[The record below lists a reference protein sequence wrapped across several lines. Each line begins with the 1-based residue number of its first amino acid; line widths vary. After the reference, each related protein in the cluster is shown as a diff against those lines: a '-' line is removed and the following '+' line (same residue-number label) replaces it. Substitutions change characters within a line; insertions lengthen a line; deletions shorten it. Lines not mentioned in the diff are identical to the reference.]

1 MILKSIYTEIKQ
13 PSRGNVLWL
22 SLLFIIPVIAFSLY
36 YATKSSNEP
45 EPSAQPMLTS
55 VNRTGDVPDDSVEK
69 VSDNQPQIEKVSD
82 NQPQDEVQPCA
93 TPPINSKIRVD
104 ISDQQLY
111 LHCSYADGKEE
122 VKTYSV
128 STSKY
133 GIGNKAGSD
142 KTPLGQH
149 YIKRKIGD
157 GAPEGTIFK
166 ARKNTGKIAEM
177 NAPGAGDLVTTRIM
191 WLSGLESGKNSGSG
205 IDSHKRYIY
214 IHGTAEE
221 EKIGTPA
228 SHGCVRMYNRDA
240 IDLFERV
247 SEGTQVDIE
256 E

>member
-1 MILKSIYTEIKQ
+1 MILKSRYTEIKP

-45 EPSAQPMLTS
+45 EPSAQPIPTS
-55 VNRTGDVPDDSVEK
+55 AQAPVGAANDSVEK
-69 VSDNQPQIEKVSD
+69 VSDKQPQIDSD

-93 TPPINSKIRVD
+93 TPPINSKITVD

-149 YIKRKIGD
+149 IIKQKIGD

-166 ARKNTGKIAEM
+166 ARQNTGKIAEM

-191 WLSGLESGKNSGSG
+191 WLSGLEPGKNSGSG

>member
-1 MILKSIYTEIKQ
+1 MILKSRHTEIKP

-22 SLLFIIPVIAFSLY
+22 SLLLIIPVIAFGLY

-45 EPSAQPMLTS
+45 EPSAQPILTS
-55 VNRTGDVPDDSVEK
+55 AQGGPVEK
-69 VSDNQPQIEKVSD
+69 HKDSDKQPR
-82 NQPQDEVQPCA
+82 DEVQPCA
-93 TPPINSKIRVD
+93 TPPMNSKITVD
-104 ISDQQLY
+104 ISEQQLY

-122 VKTYSV
+122 VKTYPV

-149 YIKRKIGD
+149 IIKQKIGD

-191 WLSGLESGKNSGSG
+191 WLSGLEPGKNSGRG

>member
-1 MILKSIYTEIKQ
+1 MILKSRYTEIKP

-22 SLLFIIPVIAFSLY
+22 SLLLIIPVIAFSLY
-36 YATKSSNEP
+36 YVTKSSNEP

-55 VNRTGDVPDDSVEK
+55 AQGTVVAANDSVEK

-93 TPPINSKIRVD
+93 TPPINSKITVD

-111 LHCSYADGKEE
+111 LYCSYADGKEE

-149 YIKRKIGD
+149 IIKRKIGD

-166 ARKNTGKIAEM
+166 ARQNTGKIAEM
-177 NAPGAGDLVTTRIM
+177 NAPDVGDLVTTRIM
-191 WLSGLESGKNSGSG
+191 WLSGLEPGKNSGSG

-228 SHGCVRMYNRDA
+228 SHGCVRMYNSDA

-247 SEGTQVDIE
+247 NEGTPVNIE

>member
-1 MILKSIYTEIKQ
+1 MILKSRYTEIKP

-22 SLLFIIPVIAFSLY
+22 SLLFIIPVIAFGLY

-45 EPSAQPMLTS
+45 EPSAQPIPTS
-55 VNRTGDVPDDSVEK
+55 ARAPIGAANDSVEK
-69 VSDNQPQIEKVSD
+69 VSDNQPQD
-82 NQPQDEVQPCA
+82 DVQPCA
-93 TPPINSKIRVD
+93 TPPINSKITVD
-104 ISDQQLY
+104 ISEQQLY
-111 LHCSYADGKEE
+111 LYCSYADGKEE

-133 GIGNKAGSD
+133 GIGNKADSD

-149 YIKRKIGD
+149 IIKQKIGD

-177 NAPGAGDLVTTRIM
+177 NAPDAGDLVTTRIM
-191 WLSGLESGKNSGSG
+191 WLSGLEPGKNSGSG

-247 SEGTQVDIE
+247 NEGTPVNIE

>member
-1 MILKSIYTEIKQ
+1 MILKSRYTEIKP

-45 EPSAQPMLTS
+45 EPSAQPIPTS
-55 VNRTGDVPDDSVEK
+55 AQAPVGAANDSVEK

-82 NQPQDEVQPCA
+82 NQPQNDVQPCA
-93 TPPINSKIRVD
+93 TPPMNSKIRVD
-104 ISDQQLY
+104 ISEQQLY
-111 LHCSYADGKEE
+111 LYCSYADGKEE
-122 VKTYSV
+122 VKTYPV
-128 STSKY
+128 STSKF

-149 YIKRKIGD
+149 IIKHKIGD

-177 NAPGAGDLVTTRIM
+177 NAPDAGDLVTTRIM
-191 WLSGLESGKNSGSG
+191 WLSGLEPGKNSGSG

-221 EKIGTPA
+221 DKIGTPT